1 MFTGIIETVGRIV
14 HIDNNE
20 QGSRLHLQP
29 GKIDPVTVDLGASI
43 AVNGVCLTV
52 CEFVV
57 KGLMFDVSAETLSL
71 TTLGHLKTGDP
82 INLEQAVT
90 PSTRL
95 GGHLVSGHVDGMG
108 TVVSVVADGFSKV
121 ITVEID
127 KNLAKYIAIKGS
139 VAVDGVS
146 LTINQVDENQF
157 KLTLIP
163 HTLQETT
170 IGSYCPKQRIN
181 IEVDVIVRYIERL
194 MSVDKVASPSSA
206 ITTEFLNKHGFV
218 R

>member
-1 MFTGIIETVGRIV
+1 MFTGIIETVGRVV
-14 HIDNNE
+14 HIDNDE
-20 QGSRLHLQP
+20 QGCRLHLQS

-52 CEFVV
+52 CEFVA
-57 KGLMFDVSAETLSL
+57 KGLIFDVSAETLSR
-71 TTLGHLKTGDP
+71 TTLSQLKAGDR

-95 GGHLVSGHVDGMG
+95 GGHFVSGHVDGMG
-108 TVVSVVADGFSKV
+108 KIESVVADGFSNI
-121 ITVEID
+121 ITVEVD
-127 KNLAKYIAIKGS
+127 KSLAKYIAIKGS

-146 LTINQVDENQF
+146 LTTNQVDSNQF

-170 IGSYCPKQRIN
+170 AGSYLLGQRIN
-181 IEVDVIVRYIERL
+181 IEVDVIARYIERL
-194 MSVDKVASPSSA
+194 MSVDAKALPSSA
-206 ITTEFLNKHGFV
+206 ITAEFLNKHGFV

>member
-1 MFTGIIETVGRIV
+1 VFTGIIETVGRIIHV
-14 HIDNNE
+14 ERDR
-20 QGSRLHLQP
+20 QGNRLHLQP
-29 GKIDPVTVDLGASI
+29 GTIDPVTVDLGASI

-52 CEFVV
+52 CEFVAN
-57 KGLMFDVSAETLSL
+57 GLIFDVSAETLSRA
-71 TTLGHLKTGDP
+71 TLNQLKIGDL

-95 GGHLVSGHVDGMG
+95 GGHFVSGHVDGMG
-108 TVVSVVADGFSKV
+108 KVLSIVADGFSNI

-127 KNLAKYIAIKGS
+127 QSLAKYIAIKGS

-146 LTINQVDENQF
+146 LTINQVDGNQF

-163 HTLQETT
+163 HTLQATT
-170 IGSYCPKQRIN
+170 IGSYCPGQRIN
-181 IEVDVIVRYIERL
+181 VEVDVIARYIERL
-194 MSVDKVASPSSA
+194 LSADATVSSST
-206 ITTEFLNKHGFV
+206 ITAGFLNKHGFM

>member
-1 MFTGIIETVGRIV
+1 MFTGIIETVGRVV
-14 HIDNNE
+14 HIENDQ

-29 GKIDPVTVDLGASI
+29 GKINPAMVDLGASI

-52 CEFVV
+52 CEFVA
-57 KGLMFDVSAETLSL
+57 KGLLFDVSAETLSR
-71 TTLGHLKTGDP
+71 TTLGQLSSGDR

-95 GGHLVSGHVDGMG
+95 GGHFVNGHVDGMG
-108 TVVSVVADGFSKV
+108 KVISIMADGFSKI

-127 KNLAKYIAIKGS
+127 NNLAKYIAIKGS
-139 VAVDGVS
+139 VAIDGVS
-146 LTINQVDENQF
+146 LTINQVNGKQF
-157 KLTLIP
+157 NLTLIP

-170 IGSYCPKQRIN
+170 IGSYRPGQRIN
-181 IEVDVIVRYIERL
+181 IEVDVIARYIERL
-194 MSVDKVASPSSA
+194 ISVDAMASPASA
-206 ITTEFLNKHGFV
+206 ITAEFLNKHGFV